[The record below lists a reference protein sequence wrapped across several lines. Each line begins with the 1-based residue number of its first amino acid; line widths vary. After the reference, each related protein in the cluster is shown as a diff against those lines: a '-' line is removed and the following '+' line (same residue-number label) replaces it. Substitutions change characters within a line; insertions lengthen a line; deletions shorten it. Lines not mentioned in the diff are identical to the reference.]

1 MNGSSVHIQFNLSM
15 HPCLVPYSHTYDLE
29 VPKSIALPCLCQ
41 AASWPYTGSIKLAP
55 EKDHSGSHRV
65 EEGRLR
71 SVRGEVGVNPTALE

>member
-41 AASWPYTGSIKLAP
+41 AASWPYTGSPMSLDNYYVLPSSVALSAP
-55 EKDHSGSHRV
+55 
-65 EEGRLR
+65 
-71 SVRGEVGVNPTALE
+71 LESFP